1 MENISPHF
9 CDRMRWTRCAQIVF
23 RYLPRFRAVS
33 VAKIHWLRHLWTCER
48 REWGRLGLKYA
59 SPLKKGKSHAIWVLS
74 ETLSPPIEK
83 FFAQD
88 LQLLRPPALLPTTNK
103 PQNRKRGGQLQGF
116 INLAKSHGSLVA
128 CWCNIGDFLWKWGT
142 LIFRISRQILG
153 QGDRVLLQGGAGW

>member
-1 MENISPHF
+1 
-9 CDRMRWTRCAQIVF
+9 MRV
-23 RYLPRFRAVS
+23 
-33 VAKIHWLRHLWTCER
+33 
-48 REWGRLGLKYA
+48 RLGE
-59 SPLKKGKSHAIWVLS
+59 GKSHAIWVLS

-128 CWCNIGDFLWKWGT
+128 ACSWWDIGKTRRLFVEGGGT
-142 LIFRISRQILG
+142 EP
-153 QGDRVLLQGGAGW
+153 

>member
-1 MENISPHF
+1 MRKNRPIESFKGVWESPKIVQNISPHF

-23 RYLPRFRAVS
+23 RYLPRFRTVS

-83 FFAQD
+83 FFPED

-103 PQNRKRGGQLQGF
+103 PQNREGAITRIYKF
-116 INLAKSHGSLVA
+116 SK
-128 CWCNIGDFLWKWGT
+128 
-142 LIFRISRQILG
+142 ISRVVG
-153 QGDRVLLQGGAGW
+153 GLLV